1 MWDPSGNETTAAPPP
16 VTVTLATSAS
26 PETADTVNNGV
37 YFDVRSD
44 GPAVTLAALTGG
56 GLGHYREVTIW
67 ACEGSGAG
75 KETERGAWRQVG
87 AGTLKE
93 KQSTRL
99 ALSSPVAV
107 GAGATV
113 GLLVHAAEG
122 NVLFSEGGEAGE
134 VDASDG
140 AISVLKGKATGELEP
155 FTHCYAGGEGF
166 ALAGAVEYVLTD
178 ALSRA

>member
-1 MWDPSGNETTAAPPP
+1 M
-16 VTVTLATSAS
+16 TLATSDS
-26 PETADTVNNGV
+26 PETTLFSNLGV

-44 GPAVTLAALTGG
+44 GPAVTLTALTGG
-56 GLGHYREVTIW
+56 GSVHGDAAVTIW

-87 AGTLKE
+87 AGTLKQ
-93 KQSTRL
+93 KQSTRV

-113 GLLVHAAEG
+113 GLLVHTAEG
-122 NVLFSEGGEAGE
+122 NVYFSKQGEAGE

-140 AISVLKGKATGELEP
+140 AISVLKGRRTDQSEP
-155 FTHCYAGGEGF
+155 FAGGLGDSF
-166 ALAGAVEYVLTD
+166 ALAGSVEYELGAAPTPAAAVRNAPCPSQPHPS
-178 ALSRA
+178 AL

>member
-1 MWDPSGNETTAAPPP
+1 MSVPL
-16 VTVTLATSAS
+16 TLTTSAS
-26 PETADTVNNGV
+26 PEEASQHISRGV

-44 GPAVTLAALTGG
+44 GPAVTLTALTGG
-56 GLGHYREVTIW
+56 GYGDAAVTIW

-87 AGTLKE
+87 AGTLKLM
-93 KQSTRL
+93 QSTRL

-113 GLLVHAAEG
+113 GLYVHSADGQWAGE
-122 NVLFSEGGEAGE
+122 VLFSEAGEPGE

-140 AISVLKGKATGELEP
+140 AISVQTGAW
-155 FTHCYAGGEGF
+155 T
-166 ALAGAVEYVLTD
+166 
-178 ALSRA
+178 S

>member
-1 MWDPSGNETTAAPPP
+1 MSVPL
-16 VTVTLATSAS
+16 TLTTSAI
-26 PETADTVNNGV
+26 PEASQHISRGV

-44 GPAVTLAALTGG
+44 GPAVTLTALTGG
-56 GLGHYREVTIW
+56 GCTRDIVEVTIW

-87 AGTLKE
+87 AGTLKK

-122 NVLFSEGGEAGE
+122 EVCYSKQGKAAE

-140 AISVLKGKATGELEP
+140 AISVL
-155 FTHCYAGGEGF
+155 
-166 ALAGAVEYVLTD
+166 
-178 ALSRA
+178 

>member
-1 MWDPSGNETTAAPPP
+1 MRWRGAPRRA
-16 VTVTLATSAS
+16 TTLATSDS
-26 PETADTVNNGV
+26 PETSSFSNRGV

-44 GPAVTLAALTGG
+44 GPAVTLTALTGG
-56 GLGHYREVTIW
+56 GFMGDAPVTIW

-87 AGTLKE
+87 AGTLKSHE
-93 KQSTRL
+93 STRL

-113 GLLVHAAEG
+113 GLYVHSAER
-122 NVLFSEGGEAGE
+122 NVWLSKKGEAGE

-140 AISVLKGKATGELEP
+140 AISVLKGEWTGKTEP
-155 FTHCYAGGEGF
+155 FAGVGTDGEYH
-166 ALAGAVEYVLTD
+166 ALAGSVEYEL
-178 ALSRA
+178 AA

>member
-1 MWDPSGNETTAAPPP
+1 MAGRAEMAT
-16 VTVTLATSAS
+16 TLATSDS
-26 PETADTVNNGV
+26 PEASGSSYKGV

-44 GPAVTLAALTGG
+44 GPAVTLTALTGG
-56 GLGHYREVTIW
+56 GQYGDREVTIW

-93 KQSTRL
+93 RQSTRL

-113 GLLVHAAEG
+113 GLLVHSAEG
-122 NVLFSEGGEAGE
+122 KVYYSKQGKAGE

-140 AISVLKGKATGELEP
+140 AISVLKGRRTSKSKP
-155 FTHCYAGGEGF
+155 FSGGLGDSY
-166 ALAGAVEYVLTD
+166 ALAGAVEYEL
-178 ALSRA
+178 AE